1 MAQPPPDLLTAR
13 HAQVRAALGR
23 EGLDALVV
31 FHLPN
36 IRYLTGFAG
45 STAIAVAGAGRDR
58 THHRRPVRDRG
69 GNARRAGLSGAEA
82 GQSRPDLRRHAGRAA
97 EAGRRAARGFE
108 SAHLTVKRF
117 DGLTAALR
125 DTPSRRAAALVPA
138 ERLVEAVRVRKDAAE
153 LETFRRAGALIGA
166 VARDVLGGVRA
177 GQREWEVAADIDDRI
192 RRGGFER
199 PAFDTIVAS
208 GPNGALPH
216 ARPGDR
222 RLQAG
227 DLVVLDFGGVY
238 DGYCVDI
245 TRTVS
250 VGAPGAE
257 ARRVY
262 DAVAEAQL
270 AGVAGRQASA
280 AGDRRR
286 RGGPGGARGLRAR
299 ATRSATRPGHGL
311 GLEIHEEP
319 RVGPRRSD
327 IPGVPP
333 AGRDDRLEPGVVF
346 TIEPGAY
353 LPGFGGVRIEDDVV
367 VTEAGVEWLTRRAS
381 RTPGGVTR

>member
-1 MAQPPPDLLTAR
+1 MPQPPAALLTAR
-13 HAQVRAALGR
+13 HARVRAALGR

-36 IRYLTGFAG
+36 IRYLTGFSG
-45 STAIAVAGAGRDR
+45 STAIAVLARDEIVLVTDGRYVTEVETQVAPGCPGLRLVKVDP
-58 THHRRPVRDRG
+58 TYD
-69 GNARRAGLSGAEA
+69 ATLAGL
-82 GQSRPDLRRHAGRAA
+82 LRAFDGPRV
-97 EAGRRAARGFE
+97 GFE
-108 SAHLTVKRF
+108 SAYLTVKRH
-117 DGLTAALR
+117 DALVAGLR
-125 DTPSRRAAALVPA
+125 DTASRRSAALVPA
-138 ERLVEAVRVRKDAAE
+138 ERLVEASRMRKDAAE
-153 LETFRRAGALIGA
+153 LDTFRRAGALISA
-166 VARDVLGGVRA
+166 VAREVLAGVRA
-177 GQREWEVAADIDDRI
+177 GQPEWEVAADIDDRI

-216 ARPGDR
+216 ARPGQR

-250 VGAPGAE
+250 VGTPGDE

-262 DAVAEAQL
+262 GAVAAAQ
-270 AGVAGRQASA
+270 AAAVGAVKPSA
-280 AGDRRR
+280 AVTDVDE
-286 RGGPGGARGLRAR
+286 AAR
-299 ATRSATRPGHGL
+299 AVLEGHGLGRAFSHATGHGL

-319 RVGPRRSD
+319 RVGPRRTD

-353 LPGFGGVRIEDDVV
+353 VAGFGGVRIEDDVV
-367 VTEAGVEWLTRRAS
+367 VTETGVEWLTDVPRELL
-381 RTPGGVTR
+381 VV

>member
-1 MAQPPPDLLTAR
+1 MAQPRADLLAAR
-13 HAQVRAALGR
+13 HARVRAALGR

-31 FHLPN
+31 FHMPN

-45 STAIAVAGAGRDR
+45 STAIAILAKDTIVLITDGRYVTEVETQVAPGC
-58 THHRRPVRDRG
+58 P
-69 GNARRAGLSGAEA
+69 GLRLLKVDPTYDATLA
-82 GQSRPDLRRHAGRAA
+82 AYLREFDGPRV
-97 EAGRRAARGFE
+97 GFE

-117 DGLTAALR
+117 DGLVASLR
-125 DTPSRRAAALVPA
+125 DSPSRRAGALIPA
-138 ERLVEAVRVRKDAAE
+138 ERLVEASRIRKDEFE
-153 LETFRRAGALIGA
+153 LETFRRAGALISS
-166 VARDVLGGVRA
+166 VAHEVLGGIRA

-208 GPNGALPH
+208 GSNAALPH

-227 DLVVLDFGGVY
+227 DLVVLDFGGVH

-250 VGAPGAE
+250 VGTPGAE

-262 DAVAEAQL
+262 DAVAAAQ
-270 AGVAGRQASA
+270 VAAARAVRPSA
-280 AGDRRR
+280 AVTDVDEA
-286 RGGPGGARGLRAR
+286 ARSVLEGLGFGQAFGH
-299 ATRSATRPGHGL
+299 ATGHGL

-319 RVGPRRSD
+319 RVGPRRPD

-333 AGRDDRLEPGVVF
+333 AGRDDRLEPGLVF

-367 VTEAGVEWLTRRAS
+367 VTETGIEWLTDVPRELL
-381 RTPGGVTR
+381 VV

>member
-1 MAQPPPDLLTAR
+1 MAQQQADLLQAR
-13 HAQVRAALGR
+13 HARVRAAIGR
-23 EGLDALVV
+23 EGLDALIVL
-31 FHLPN
+31 HLPN

-45 STAIAVAGAGRDR
+45 SAAIAILSRDEVVLITDGRYVTEVETHVAPGCPGLRLVKVDPTYDA
-58 THHRRPVRDRG
+58 TLSAFLRG
-69 GNARRAGLSGAEA
+69 GDGPRV
-82 GQSRPDLRRHAGRAA
+82 
-97 EAGRRAARGFE
+97 GFE
-108 SAHLTVKRF
+108 SAYLTVKRF
-117 DGLTAALR
+117 DALNAALR

-138 ERLVEAVRVRKDAAE
+138 ERLVEASRIRKDAGE
-153 LETFRRAGALIGA
+153 LETLRRAGALISE
-166 VARDVLGGVRA
+166 VAREVLGGVRA

-216 ARPGDR
+216 ARPGER
-222 RLQAG
+222 RIEPG

-250 VGAPGAE
+250 VGTPGTE

-262 DAVAEAQL
+262 EAVAAAQMAAVRAARPAAAVTDVDEA
-270 AGVAGRQASA
+270 
-280 AGDRRR
+280 
-286 RGGPGGARGLRAR
+286 AR
-299 ATRSATRPGHGL
+299 AVLEGHGLGPAFSHATGHGL

-319 RVGPRRSD
+319 RVGPRRTN

-346 TIEPGAY
+346 TVEPGAY

-367 VTEAGVEWLTRRAS
+367 VTETGVEWLTDVPRELL
-381 RTPGGVTR
+381 VV

>member
-1 MAQPPPDLLTAR
+1 MAR
-13 HAQVRAALGR
+13 HARVRAALGR

-45 STAIAVAGAGRDR
+45 STAVAILARDEIVLITDGRYVTEVETRVLPGCPGLKLVKVDPTYDATLSAFLRGCDR
-58 THHRRPVRDRG
+58 PRV
-69 GNARRAGLSGAEA
+69 
-82 GQSRPDLRRHAGRAA
+82 
-97 EAGRRAARGFE
+97 GFE

-117 DGLTAALR
+117 DALTAALR
-125 DTPSRRAAALVPA
+125 DTPSRRAAALIPG
-138 ERLVEAVRVRKDAAE
+138 ERLVEASRVRKDAAE
-153 LETFRRAGALIGA
+153 LETFRRAGALISD
-166 VARDVLGGVRA
+166 VAREVLGGVRA

-216 ARPGDR
+216 ARPGER
-222 RLQAG
+222 RLETG

-250 VGAPGAE
+250 VGSPGTE

-262 DAVAEAQL
+262 DAVAAAQMAAVQVVKPAAAVTDVDEA
-270 AGVAGRQASA
+270 
-280 AGDRRR
+280 
-286 RGGPGGARGLRAR
+286 AR
-299 ATRSATRPGHGL
+299 AVLEAHGLGPSFSHATGHGL

-319 RVGPRRSD
+319 RIGPRRAD

-346 TIEPGAY
+346 TVEPGAY

-367 VTEAGVEWLTRRAS
+367 VTETGVEWLTDVPRELL
-381 RTPGGVTR
+381 VV

>member
-1 MAQPPPDLLTAR
+1 MAQRQADLLQAR
-13 HAQVRAALGR
+13 HARVRAAIGR
-23 EGLDALVV
+23 EGLDALIV

-45 STAIAVAGAGRDR
+45 SAAIAILSRDEVVLITDGRYVTEVETHVAPGCPGLKLLKVDPTYDGTLSAFL
-58 THHRRPVRDRG
+58 RG
-69 GNARRAGLSGAEA
+69 GGGPRV
-82 GQSRPDLRRHAGRAA
+82 
-97 EAGRRAARGFE
+97 GFE
-108 SAHLTVKRF
+108 SAYLTVKRF
-117 DGLTAALR
+117 DALNAALR

-138 ERLVEAVRVRKDAAE
+138 ERLVEASRIRKDAGE
-153 LETFRRAGALIGA
+153 LETLRRAGALISE
-166 VARDVLGGVRA
+166 VAREVLGGVRA

-216 ARPGDR
+216 ARPGER
-222 RLQAG
+222 RIEPG

-250 VGAPGAE
+250 VGTPGTE

-262 DAVAEAQL
+262 EAVAAAQMAAVRAARPAAAVTDVDEA
-270 AGVAGRQASA
+270 
-280 AGDRRR
+280 
-286 RGGPGGARGLRAR
+286 AR
-299 ATRSATRPGHGL
+299 AVLEGHGLGPAFSHATGHGL

-319 RVGPRRSD
+319 RVGPRRTN

-346 TIEPGAY
+346 TVEPGAY

-367 VTEAGVEWLTRRAS
+367 VTETGVEWLTDVPRELL
-381 RTPGGVTR
+381 VV

>member
-1 MAQPPPDLLTAR
+1 MAQRQADLLKAR
-13 HAQVRAALGR
+13 HARVRAAIGR
-23 EGLDALVV
+23 EGLDALIV

-36 IRYLTGFAG
+36 IRYLTGFSG
-45 STAIAVAGAGRDR
+45 SAAVAILSLDEVVLITDGRYVTEVETRVAPGCPGLKLVKVDP
-58 THHRRPVRDRG
+58 TYDATLSAFLRG
-69 GNARRAGLSGAEA
+69 GDA
-82 GQSRPDLRRHAGRAA
+82 SRF
-97 EAGRRAARGFE
+97 GFE
-108 SAHLTVKRF
+108 SAYLTVKRF
-117 DGLTAALR
+117 EALNAALR

-138 ERLVEAVRVRKDAAE
+138 ERLVEASRIRKDAGE
-153 LETFRRAGALIGA
+153 LETLRHAGALISE
-166 VARDVLGGVRA
+166 VAREVLGGVRA

-208 GPNGALPH
+208 GPNGAFPH
-216 ARPGDR
+216 ARPGER
-222 RLQAG
+222 RIEPG

-250 VGAPGAE
+250 VGTPGTE

-262 DAVAEAQL
+262 DAVAAAQMAAVQAVRPEA
-270 AGVAGRQASA
+270 AVTDVDEA
-280 AGDRRR
+280 
-286 RGGPGGARGLRAR
+286 AR
-299 ATRSATRPGHGL
+299 AVLEAHGLGPAFSHATGHGL

-319 RVGPRRSD
+319 RVGPRRTD

-346 TIEPGAY
+346 TVEPGAY

-367 VTEAGVEWLTRRAS
+367 VTETGVEWLTDVPRDLL
-381 RTPGGVTR
+381 VV

>member
-1 MAQPPPDLLTAR
+1 MAQPPADLLMAR
-13 HAQVRAALGR
+13 HARVRAALGR

-45 STAIAVAGAGRDR
+45 STAVAILARDEIVLITDGRYVTEVETRVLPGCPGLKLVKVDPTYDATLSAFLRGCDR
-58 THHRRPVRDRG
+58 PRV
-69 GNARRAGLSGAEA
+69 
-82 GQSRPDLRRHAGRAA
+82 
-97 EAGRRAARGFE
+97 GFE

-117 DGLTAALR
+117 DALTAALR
-125 DTPSRRAAALVPA
+125 DTPSRRAAALIPA
-138 ERLVEAVRVRKDAAE
+138 ERLVEASRVRKDAAE
-153 LETFRRAGALIGA
+153 LETFRRAGALISD
-166 VARDVLGGVRA
+166 VAREVLGGVRA

-216 ARPGDR
+216 ARPGER
-222 RLQAG
+222 RLETG

-250 VGAPGAE
+250 VGSPGTE

-262 DAVAEAQL
+262 DAVAAAQMAAVQVVKPAAAVTDVDEA
-270 AGVAGRQASA
+270 
-280 AGDRRR
+280 
-286 RGGPGGARGLRAR
+286 AR
-299 ATRSATRPGHGL
+299 AVLEAHGLGPSFSHATGHGL

-319 RVGPRRSD
+319 RIGPRRAD

-346 TIEPGAY
+346 TVEPGAY

-367 VTEAGVEWLTRRAS
+367 VTETGVEWLTDVPRELL
-381 RTPGGVTR
+381 VV

>member
-1 MAQPPPDLLTAR
+1 MPQPPADLLTAR
-13 HAQVRAALGR
+13 QARVRAALGR

-45 STAIAVAGAGRDR
+45 SAAVAILAPDELVLITDGRYVTEVERHVAPNCPGLTLVKVDPTYDATLAAFLRTFGAPR
-58 THHRRPVRDRG
+58 V
-69 GNARRAGLSGAEA
+69 
-82 GQSRPDLRRHAGRAA
+82 
-97 EAGRRAARGFE
+97 GFE
-108 SAHLTVKRF
+108 SAHLTVKRY
-117 DGLTAALR
+117 DALAADLR
-125 DTPSRRAAALVPA
+125 DSPSRRAGALVPA
-138 ERLVEAVRVRKDAAE
+138 ERLVEAARVRKDAAE
-153 LETFRRAGALIGA
+153 LETFRRAGALISA
-166 VARDVLGGVRA
+166 VARDVLAGVRA

-216 ARPGDR
+216 ARPGER
-222 RLQAG
+222 RLQPG
-227 DLVVLDFGGVY
+227 DLVVLDFGGVH

-257 ARRVY
+257 ARRLY
-262 DAVAEAQL
+262 DAVAA
-270 AGVAGRQASA
+270 AHAAAVGAVTPSA
-280 AGDRRR
+280 AVTDVDE
-286 RGGPGGARGLRAR
+286 AAR
-299 ATRSATRPGHGL
+299 AVLERHELGRAFSHATGHGL
-311 GLEIHEEP
+311 GLEVHEEP
-319 RVGPRRSD
+319 RVGPRRTD

-333 AGRDDRLEPGVVF
+333 GGRDDRLEPGVVF

-353 LPGFGGVRIEDDVV
+353 IPGFGGVRIEDDVV
-367 VTEAGVEWLTRRAS
+367 VTESGVEWLTDVPRELL
-381 RTPGGVTR
+381 VV

>member
-1 MAQPPPDLLTAR
+1 MAQPPADLLTAR
-13 HAQVRAALGR
+13 HARVRAALGR

-45 STAIAVAGAGRDR
+45 SAGIAVLGPEDIVLITDGRYATEVETRVAPGCPGLRLLKVDP
-58 THHRRPVRDRG
+58 TYDATLSALLRG
-69 GNARRAGLSGAEA
+69 LDGPRV
-82 GQSRPDLRRHAGRAA
+82 
-97 EAGRRAARGFE
+97 GFE
-108 SAHLTVKRF
+108 SAYLTVKRF
-117 DGLTAALR
+117 DALTAALR
-125 DTPSRRAAALVPA
+125 DTPSRRLGALIPA
-138 ERLVEAVRVRKDAAE
+138 ERMVEAARIAKDAAE
-153 LETFRRAGALIGA
+153 LAAFRRAGALISA
-166 VARDVLGGVRA
+166 VAREVLGGVRA

-250 VGAPGAE
+250 VGTPGTE

-262 DAVAEAQL
+262 DAVAAAQM
-270 AGVAGRQASA
+270 AA
-280 AGDRRR
+280 AGAVKPSAPVTDVDEAAR
-286 RGGPGGARGLRAR
+286 AVLESRGLGAAFSH
-299 ATRSATRPGHGL
+299 ATGHGL

-319 RVGPRRSD
+319 RVGPRRAD

-367 VTEAGVEWLTRRAS
+367 VTETGVEWLTDVPRELL
-381 RTPGGVTR
+381 VV

>member
-1 MAQPPPDLLTAR
+1 MAQPPADLLTAR
-13 HAQVRAALGR
+13 HARVRAALGR

-45 STAIAVAGAGRDR
+45 SAAIAVLTHDGIVLITDGRYVTEVETLVAPRCPGLRLVRVDPTYDATLAGFL
-58 THHRRPVRDRG
+58 RG
-69 GNARRAGLSGAEA
+69 FDCPRV
-82 GQSRPDLRRHAGRAA
+82 
-97 EAGRRAARGFE
+97 GFE

-125 DTPSRRAAALVPA
+125 DTPSRSAGAGALIPV
-138 ERLVEAVRVRKDAAE
+138 ERLVEAARICKDAAE
-153 LETFRRAGALIGA
+153 LETFRRAGALISA
-166 VARDVLGGVRA
+166 VARDVLAGVRA
-177 GQREWEVAADIDDRI
+177 GQREWEVAADIDDRV

-208 GPNGALPH
+208 GPNAALPH

-222 RLQAG
+222 RLESG
-227 DLVVLDFGGVY
+227 DLVVLDFGGVH

-250 VGAPGAE
+250 VGVPGAE

-262 DAVAEAQL
+262 SAVAEAQM
-270 AGVAGRQASA
+270 A
-280 AGDRRR
+280 AAKAVK
-286 RGGPGGARGLRAR
+286 PGGAVTDVDEAAREVLEGHGLGPAFSH
-299 ATRSATRPGHGL
+299 ATGHGL

-319 RVGPRRSD
+319 RVGPRRAD

-333 AGRDDRLEPGVVF
+333 AGRDERLEPGVVF

-353 LPGFGGVRIEDDVV
+353 LPGVGGVRIEDDVL
-367 VTEAGVEWLTRRAS
+367 VTETGMEWLTDVPRELL
-381 RTPGGVTR
+381 VV

>member
-1 MAQPPPDLLTAR
+1 MAQPPADFLAAR
-13 HAQVRAALGR
+13 HARVRAALGR

-45 STAIAVAGAGRDR
+45 SAAIAILARDEIVLITDGRYLTDVETRVAPGC
-58 THHRRPVRDRG
+58 P
-69 GNARRAGLSGAEA
+69 GLRLVKVDPTYDATLA
-82 GQSRPDLRRHAGRAA
+82 AFLRSVDGPRV
-97 EAGRRAARGFE
+97 GFE
-108 SAHLTVKRF
+108 SAHLAVSRF
-117 DGLTAALR
+117 DALTAALR
-125 DTPSRRAAALVPA
+125 DTASRRAGALVPA
-138 ERLVEAVRVRKDAAE
+138 ERLVEAARVCKDPAE
-153 LETFRRAGALIGA
+153 LETLRRAGVLISA
-166 VARDVLGGVRA
+166 VAREVLNGVRA
-177 GQREWEVAADIDDRI
+177 GQHEWEVAADIDDRI

-199 PAFDTIVAS
+199 PAFETIVAS

-222 RLQAG
+222 RLQPG

-250 VGAPGAE
+250 VGTPGAE

-262 DAVAEAQL
+262 DAVAAAQMAAASVVKPLAAVTDVDEA
-270 AGVAGRQASA
+270 
-280 AGDRRR
+280 
-286 RGGPGGARGLRAR
+286 AR
-299 ATRSATRPGHGL
+299 AVLEALGFGPAFSHATGHGL

-319 RVGPRRSD
+319 RVGPRRAN

-367 VTEAGVEWLTRRAS
+367 VTETGVDWLTDVPRALLA
-381 RTPGGVTR
+381 V

>member
-1 MAQPPPDLLTAR
+1 MAQPPADLLAAR
-13 HAQVRAALGR
+13 HARVRAALGR

-45 STAIAVAGAGRDR
+45 STAIAILTKDAVVFMTDGRYVTEVETHVAPGC
-58 THHRRPVRDRG
+58 P
-69 GNARRAGLSGAEA
+69 GLRLVKVDPTYDATLA
-82 GQSRPDLRRHAGRAA
+82 AFLREFDGPRV
-97 EAGRRAARGFE
+97 GFE

-125 DTPSRRAAALVPA
+125 DTPSRRAGALIPA
-138 ERLVEAVRVRKDAAE
+138 ERLVEAARVRKDDAE
-153 LETFRRAGALIGA
+153 LEALRRGGALIST
-166 VARDVLGGVRA
+166 VAREVLGGIRA

-208 GPNGALPH
+208 GPNAALPH

-227 DLVVLDFGGVY
+227 DLVVLDFGGVH

-250 VGAPGAE
+250 VGTPGAE

-262 DAVAEAQL
+262 DAVAAAQ
-270 AGVAGRQASA
+270 VAAAQAVRPSA
-280 AGDRRR
+280 AVTDVDE
-286 RGGPGGARGLRAR
+286 AAR
-299 ATRSATRPGHGL
+299 AVLEGLGFGQAFSHATGHGL

-319 RVGPRRSD
+319 RVGPRRTD

-333 AGRDDRLEPGVVF
+333 GGRDDRLEPGVVF

-367 VTEAGVEWLTRRAS
+367 VTETGVEWLTDVPRELL
-381 RTPGGVTR
+381 VV

>member
-1 MAQPPPDLLTAR
+1 M
-13 HAQVRAALGR
+13 RAALVN

-45 STAIAVAGAGRDR
+45 STAIAVLGRDELALITDGR
-58 THHRRPVRDRG
+58 YVTEVEAHVAPGCPGLRLVPVASTYDATLAAFLRG
-69 GNARRAGLSGAEA
+69 CDGL
-82 GQSRPDLRRHAGRAA
+82 RV
-97 EAGRRAARGFE
+97 GFE
-108 SAHLTVKRF
+108 SAHVTVRRF
-117 DGLTAALR
+117 DALTAALR
-125 DTPSRRAAALVPA
+125 DTASRRAVALVPA
-138 ERLVEAVRVRKDAAE
+138 ERLVEAPRMRKDEAE
-153 LETFRRAGALIGA
+153 LETFRRAGALISA
-166 VARDVLGGVRA
+166 VAREVLAGVRA

-227 DLVVLDFGGVY
+227 DLVVRDFGGVY

-250 VGAPGAE
+250 VGSPGIE

-262 DAVAEAQL
+262 DAVAAAQL
-270 AGVAGRQASA
+270 AAIQAVKPWA
-280 AGDRRR
+280 AVTDVDE
-286 RGGPGGARGLRAR
+286 AAR
-299 ATRSATRPGHGL
+299 AVLEAEGLGQAFSHATGHGL
-311 GLEIHEEP
+311 GIEIHEEP
-319 RVGPRRSD
+319 RVGPRRAD

-333 AGRDDRLEPGVVF
+333 AGRDERLEPGTVF
-346 TIEPGAY
+346 TVEPGAY

-367 VTEAGVEWLTRRAS
+367 VTADGVAWLTDVS
-381 RTPGGVTR
+381 RELLVV